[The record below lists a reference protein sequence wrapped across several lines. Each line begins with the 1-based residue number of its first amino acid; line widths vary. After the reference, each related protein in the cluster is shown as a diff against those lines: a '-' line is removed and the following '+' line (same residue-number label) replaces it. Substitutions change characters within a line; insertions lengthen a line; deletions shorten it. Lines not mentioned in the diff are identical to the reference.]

1 MLWEIYPCLVMNK
14 AEIGV
19 LGGSGFYSLM
29 KNAKEIKV
37 ETPYGPASGKVSLG
51 EIYGKKVAFLARHSQ
66 THDLP
71 PHKIPYRANIYALKS
86 LGVERIITV
95 TAAGSLQHDIHPGD
109 FVVLDQFIDRT
120 TGREDTI
127 FIGPITTH
135 VSAAYPYC
143 PQLSKLAVKC
153 GKGLGIRIHP
163 KGTVVVIQGPR
174 FSTRAESEW
183 FTKMG
188 WDVVNMTQYPEV
200 ILAREMELCYV
211 AIALIT
217 DYDVGIVSQKKV
229 KPVSVQEF
237 SKVFR
242 ENNEKA
248 LKLIYKMI
256 ENTPEGRTCQC
267 RKSLKEAR
275 VE

>member
-1 MLWEIYPCLVMNK
+1 MNK
-14 AEIGV
+14 TKIGV

-29 KNAKEIKV
+29 EKAKEIKV
-37 ETPYGPASGKVSLG
+37 ETPYGPPSGKLSLG
-51 EIYGKKVAFLARHSQ
+51 EIFGKKVAFLPRHSK

-86 LGVERIITV
+86 LGVRRIVTV
-95 TAAGSLQHDIHPGD
+95 TAAGSLQSNIKPGD
-109 FVVLDQFIDRT
+109 FVVLDQFVDRT
-120 TGREDTI
+120 RGREDT
-127 FIGPITTH
+127 FFHGPVTTH
-135 VSAAYPYC
+135 ISAAYPYC
-143 PQLSKLAVKC
+143 PQLSRLAVKC
-153 GKGLGIRIHP
+153 GKSLGIKIHP
-163 KGTVVVIQGPR
+163 RGTVVVIQGPR

-183 FTKMG
+183 FTKMD
-188 WDVVNMTQYPEV
+188 WMVVNMTQYPEV
-200 ILAREMELCYV
+200 ILAREAELCYT

-229 KPVSVQEF
+229 KPVSVEEF
-237 SKVFR
+237 SKVFK

-256 ENTPEGRTCQC
+256 EKMPKKRTCQC
-267 RKSLKEAR
+267 RNALKGAK

>member
-1 MLWEIYPCLVMNK
+1 MLWEIYPYLLMNK

-29 KNAKEIKV
+29 KNVKEVKV
-37 ETPYGPASGKVSLG
+37 EAPYGPPSGRVSLG
-51 EIYGKKVAFLARHSQ
+51 EIYGKKVAFLPRHSQ

-71 PHKIPYRANIYALKS
+71 PHRIPYRANIYALKS
-86 LGVERIITV
+86 LGVKRIITV
-95 TAAGSLQHDIHPGD
+95 TAAGSLQPNIHPGD

-153 GKGLGIRIHP
+153 GKSLGIRIQP

-183 FTKMG
+183 FTKMD

-200 ILAREMELCYV
+200 ILAKELELCYV

-217 DYDVGIVSQKKV
+217 DYDVGIVSLKKV
-229 KPVSVQEF
+229 KPVSVEEF
-237 SKVFR
+237 SKVFKK
-242 ENNEKA
+242 NNEKA

-256 ENTPEGRTCQC
+256 EKMPKKRTCRC
-267 RKSLKEAR
+267 SKSLKGAR

>member
-1 MLWEIYPCLVMNK
+1 MNK

-29 KNAKEIKV
+29 RKAKEIKV
-37 ETPYGPASGKVSLG
+37 ETPYGSPSGKLSLG
-51 EIYGKKVAFLARHSQ
+51 EIFGKKVAFLPRHSK

-86 LGVERIITV
+86 LGVRRIVTV
-95 TAAGSLQHDIHPGD
+95 TAAGSLQSNIKPGD
-109 FVVLDQFIDRT
+109 FVVLDQFVDRT
-120 TGREDTI
+120 RGREDT
-127 FIGPITTH
+127 FFHGPVTTH
-135 VSAAYPYC
+135 ISAAYPYC
-143 PQLSKLAVKC
+143 PQLSRLAVKC
-153 GKGLGIRIHP
+153 GKSLGIKIHP
-163 KGTVVVIQGPR
+163 RGTVVVIQGPR

-183 FTKMG
+183 FTKMD
-188 WDVVNMTQYPEV
+188 WLVVNMTQYPEV
-200 ILAREMELCYV
+200 ILAREAELCYT

-229 KPVSVQEF
+229 KPVSVEEF
-237 SKVFR
+237 SKVFK

-256 ENTPEGRTCQC
+256 EKMPKRRTCQC
-267 RKSLKEAR
+267 RNALKGAKLE
-275 VE
+275 